1 HAPPV
6 LEPIG
11 SGQNALS
18 SVFTLC
24 NSAIGA
30 GVLSLPYAFR
40 HAGKAAAVP
49 LAVTSGRAVLMCA
62 LHARPTWHSPAGLV
76 GGVVL
81 CLTIGSAEGFTL
93 YVLSKFA
100 ERYKAD
106 TYGQLV
112 RRSLGRKLTALLAG
126 IQVTYLFGA
135 CVVYLVG
142 RSGAGEDRGAGY
154 IQPLL
159 QPSAAKETVAKQRL
173 AHDSTCCVSKANI
186 IMGDTFSSLG
196 QLYLDP
202 SNWLVQRDVIITGLG
217 LGLLLPLCLL
227 KKLGHLSSLSTLAV
241 AGFMFTAGV
250 VMYQGTRLVLQRPD
264 HLEGVVWWKWDLGT
278 LYAVPI
284 ITFGFN
290 CHSNVVSIFRELTAE
305 PDLLIAS
312 LPPSPSAYRT
322 MPNFAPRPASHKLI
336 NMLGVIIGAMLVIQV
351 GYICVGISG
360 YLGYP
365 HTVGSNIL
373 QSLPQ
378 DAVYAQVAQ
387 GLIGFVVLAHY
398 PLSHFPARTGIHD
411 VLHLLGFTQPLSWVY
426 DLFTVLFVISSV
438 AVARSVHSLGD
449 ALHLIGGTTASF
461 MIFFLPGLMLINA
474 AVMKRSNNLLDLI
487 SQDNGS
493 PHAYN
498 EPLLRLA
505 ANKGIKKTGLV
516 YSPGKS
522 WAAGIFL
529 VALSLAILVL
539 TVVTTLYKPHSENV
553 SLTQG
558 MQLSRGHPW
567 VDTDMQMGVDYHAQ
581 SLAGQDAMAFV
592 QLGGDESSRPTYFE
606 VVAADRLVPSL
617 KSALVY
623 ALSVLSQRRSWLH
636 RLLTYEDEVLATLM
650 LVVDWHSLSTVHAT
664 FAESLYGLRR
674 KPINGIE
681 DASQR
686 PSRALELALQVVLPY
701 LRTKC
706 DRLHRLGSSQGML
719 GLALQRAQSRPARTP
734 EGLFLRLRSM
744 ALRCFVASYPLGHAG
759 IELLTFGYHLAY
771 LLSACPA
778 HRPVLHALGLQLA
791 RVSASDMSSMEQRKQ
806 AARKATLA
814 ATHRPG
820 SPAAIGIVQRGAL
833 RAAYGVS
840 DHYRN
845 ALIMAVFGFKAL
857 EWWFTSAEERL
868 AAGKSL
874 APPSPPPPQQ
884 PSLRG
889 VGLPLD
895 PATCPVCRRP
905 CVNPAQM
912 ATSGYVFCYPCVFA
926 WVQEHGSCPVTL
938 LPSGIEH
945 VRKLYDDV

>member
-1 HAPPV
+1 MRSSPTIANSSEPVTFHEQESHEVDLGSDRRALVQVSSALGGRPAAAPSKLVVPSAPNDHAPPV
-6 LEPIG
+6 LEPVG

-40 HAGKAAAVP
+40 H
-49 LAVTSGRAVLMCA
+49 
-62 LHARPTWHSPAGLV
+62 AGLV

-135 CVVYLVG
+135 CVVYL
-142 RSGAGEDRGAGY
+142 
-154 IQPLL
+154 
-159 QPSAAKETVAKQRL
+159 
-173 AHDSTCCVSKANI
+173 I

-539 TVVTTLYKPHSENV
+539 TVVTTLYKPHSE
-553 SLTQG
+553 
-558 MQLSRGHPW
+558 
-567 VDTDMQMGVDYHAQ
+567 
-581 SLAGQDAMAFV
+581 
-592 QLGGDESSRPTYFE
+592 
-606 VVAADRLVPSL
+606 
-617 KSALVY
+617 
-623 ALSVLSQRRSWLH
+623 
-636 RLLTYEDEVLATLM
+636 
-650 LVVDWHSLSTVHAT
+650 
-664 FAESLYGLRR
+664 
-674 KPINGIE
+674 
-681 DASQR
+681 
-686 PSRALELALQVVLPY
+686 
-701 LRTKC
+701 
-706 DRLHRLGSSQGML
+706 
-719 GLALQRAQSRPARTP
+719 
-734 EGLFLRLRSM
+734 
-744 ALRCFVASYPLGHAG
+744 
-759 IELLTFGYHLAY
+759 
-771 LLSACPA
+771 
-778 HRPVLHALGLQLA
+778 
-791 RVSASDMSSMEQRKQ
+791 
-806 AARKATLA
+806 
-814 ATHRPG
+814 
-820 SPAAIGIVQRGAL
+820 
-833 RAAYGVS
+833 
-840 DHYRN
+840 
-845 ALIMAVFGFKAL
+845 
-857 EWWFTSAEERL
+857 
-868 AAGKSL
+868 
-874 APPSPPPPQQ
+874 
-884 PSLRG
+884 
-889 VGLPLD
+889 
-895 PATCPVCRRP
+895 
-905 CVNPAQM
+905 
-912 ATSGYVFCYPCVFA
+912 
-926 WVQEHGSCPVTL
+926 
-938 LPSGIEH
+938 
-945 VRKLYDDV
+945 

>member
-1 HAPPV
+1 M
-6 LEPIG
+6 
-11 SGQNALS
+11 
-18 SVFTLC
+18 T
-24 NSAIGA
+24 
-30 GVLSLPYAFR
+30 R
-40 HAGKAAAVP
+40 
-49 LAVTSGRAVLMCA
+49 
-62 LHARPTWHSPAGLV
+62 
-76 GGVVL
+76 
-81 CLTIGSAEGFTL
+81 
-93 YVLSKFA
+93 SKFA

-135 CVVYLVG
+135 CVVYL
-142 RSGAGEDRGAGY
+142 
-154 IQPLL
+154 
-159 QPSAAKETVAKQRL
+159 
-173 AHDSTCCVSKANI
+173 I

-487 SQDNGS
+487 SQD
-493 PHAYN
+493 
-498 EPLLRLA
+498 
-505 ANKGIKKTGLV
+505 
-516 YSPGKS
+516 
-522 WAAGIFL
+522 
-529 VALSLAILVL
+529 
-539 TVVTTLYKPHSENV
+539 
-553 SLTQG
+553 
-558 MQLSRGHPW
+558 
-567 VDTDMQMGVDYHAQ
+567 
-581 SLAGQDAMAFV
+581 AMAFV

-686 PSRALELALQVVLPY
+686 PSRALELALQ
-701 LRTKC
+701 
-706 DRLHRLGSSQGML
+706 
-719 GLALQRAQSRPARTP
+719 
-734 EGLFLRLRSM
+734 GLFLRLRSM

-791 RVSASDMSSMEQRKQ
+791 RVSASDM
-806 AARKATLA
+806 
-814 ATHRPG
+814 
-820 SPAAIGIVQRGAL
+820 
-833 RAAYGVS
+833 VS
-840 DHYRN
+840 
-845 ALIMAVFGFKAL
+845 
-857 EWWFTSAEERL
+857 
-868 AAGKSL
+868 
-874 APPSPPPPQQ
+874 
-884 PSLRG
+884 
-889 VGLPLD
+889 
-895 PATCPVCRRP
+895 
-905 CVNPAQM
+905 
-912 ATSGYVFCYPCVFA
+912 
-926 WVQEHGSCPVTL
+926 
-938 LPSGIEH
+938 
-945 VRKLYDDV
+945 VRDMLS